1 MAFEALPDTV
11 DERYFRGDS
20 ACYETDLL
28 QWLSAEDRHSAHGA
42 VQEVPVADG
51 ARGRPDESRR
61 VRDAVTAVR
70 QRTDDRADP
79 RGVGSV
85 WAGQASQLQP
95 PLAARRIAPPG
106 RSACPAS
113 TPAGC
118 HFATA
123 ALRFEA
129 VLSEMLPCGL
139 RCCLCLGWFGQIA
152 SPVAARARRHPSL
165 NPHTRLP
172 LRLVTSLPQPANP
185 ELRALG
191 EDLGLTYTA
200 SRTLPFTTTSE

>member
-28 QWLSAEDRHSAHGA
+28 QWLSAEDRHSEPGA
-42 VQEVPVADG
+42 VQEVPAADG

-70 QRTDDRADP
+70 QRTGD
-79 RGVGSV
+79 
-85 WAGQASQLQP
+85 L
-95 PLAARRIAPPG
+95 
-106 RSACPAS
+106 
-113 TPAGC
+113 
-118 HFATA
+118 
-123 ALRFEA
+123 
-129 VLSEMLPCGL
+129 
-139 RCCLCLGWFGQIA
+139 
-152 SPVAARARRHPSL
+152 
-165 NPHTRLP
+165 
-172 LRLVTSLPQPANP
+172 LPQPANP

-200 SRTLPFTTTSE
+200 